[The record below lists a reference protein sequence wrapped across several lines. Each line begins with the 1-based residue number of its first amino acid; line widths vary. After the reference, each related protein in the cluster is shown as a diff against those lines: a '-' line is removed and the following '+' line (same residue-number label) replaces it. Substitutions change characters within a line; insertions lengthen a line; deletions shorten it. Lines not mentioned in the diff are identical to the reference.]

1 VLQSAPHQSA
11 RQAPIMTYTHILS
24 HTHHAIKHCWPWADL
39 LAHSLTTLQVT
50 DCMIKIPPPPAVG
63 CSGFVCLVY
72 LSPSTTSQ

>member
-50 DCMIKIPPPPAVG
+50 DCMIKIPPAPRRRVFG
-63 CSGFVCLVY
+63 CCLSGLFIL
-72 LSPSTTSQ
+72 